1 MTEPVVPVPARP
13 PIPVRLAHAPLAQG
27 LVVPHITLA
36 HRDRTRP
43 VWGKLDHRRLREA
56 LSRRL
61 CQVCGQPLDDR
72 VVLYIRPADHLRGI
86 SPEPGVHPECGH
98 YSRQACPMLAGRQ
111 TRYNPHPP
119 EKFARCEDPACQCRR
134 WQANERDS
142 REAPR
147 EGQPADAWYEVWIP
161 ISDYTTVHDPGTDT
175 APPVTGIELRG
186 AKLLKIRKVR
196 DAAPAADGTS
206 HPVDLLRAHL
216 AFAAMFGY
224 GGLRL

>member
-1 MTEPVVPVPARP
+1 MTEPVLPARP
-13 PIPVRLAHAPLAQG
+13 PVPVRLAHAPLSQG
-27 LVVPHITLA
+27 LVVPHVTLA

-43 VWGKLDHRRLREA
+43 VWGKLDQRRLRDT

-61 CQVCGQPLDDR
+61 CQICGQPLDDR

-86 SPEPGVHPECGH
+86 APEPGVHPECGH
-98 YSRQACPMLAGRQ
+98 YSRLACPMLAGRQ
-111 TRYNPHPP
+111 DRYNPHPP
-119 EKFARCEDPACQCRR
+119 EKFARCEDPACPCWR

-161 ISDYTTVHDPGTDT
+161 ISDYTAVHDPGTDT
-175 APPVTGIELRG
+175 TPPVTGIKLRG

-196 DAAPAADGTS
+196 DAAPAADGMS
-206 HPVDLLRAHL
+206 GQVDLLRAHV
-216 AFAAMFGY
+216 AFARLFGLK
-224 GGLRL
+224 GIRL

>member
-1 MTEPVVPVPARP
+1 MTEPVIPARP
-13 PIPVRLAHAPLAQG
+13 PIPARLAHAPLAQG

-43 VWGKLDHRRLREA
+43 VWGKLDQHRLRET
-56 LSRRL
+56 LSRKL
-61 CQVCGQPLDDR
+61 CQICGQPLEDR

-86 SPEPGVHPECGH
+86 APEPGVHPECGH

-119 EKFARCEDPACQCRR
+119 EKFTPCEDPDCPCLR
-134 WQANERDS
+134 WQANERDP

-161 ISDYTTVHDPGTDT
+161 ISDYTVVHDPGTDT
-175 APPVTGIELRG
+175 TPPGIGVNLRG
-186 AKLLKIRKVR
+186 VTLLKIRKVR
-196 DAAPAADGTS
+196 DAAAAADG
-206 HPVDLLRAHL
+206 PPLPIDLLPSYA
-216 AFAAMFGY
+216 AFAKLFGLK
-224 GGLRL
+224 GIRL

>member
-1 MTEPVVPVPARP
+1 MTEPAPSPRP
-13 PIPVRLAHAPLAQG
+13 PVPVRLAHAPLSQG

-43 VWGKLDHRRLREA
+43 VWGKLDQRRLRDT
-56 LSRRL
+56 LWRRL
-61 CQVCGQPLDDR
+61 CQICGQPLHDR

-86 SPEPGVHPECGH
+86 APEPGVHPECGY

-119 EKFARCEDPACQCRR
+119 ETFTRCEDPDCACHR
-134 WQANERDS
+134 WQANERDA

-147 EGQPADAWYEVWIP
+147 EGQPADAWYEVWIRL
-161 ISDYTTVHDPGTDT
+161 SDYAVIDDPGTDT
-175 APPVTGIELRG
+175 TPPVVGVNLRG
-186 AKLLKIRKVR
+186 VKLLKIRKVR
-196 DAAPAADGTS
+196 DAAPAADPTS
-206 HPVDLLRAHL
+206 RPIDLLRAHL
-216 AFAAMFGY
+216 AFAAIFGY